1 MKKRL
6 SIKARVTLWYTGLL
20 LLLLCLGVAYLLTFT
35 DRISNQQ
42 LRNTLQDAVSEAVK
56 SADFEYGELD
66 DEEVDFY
73 RDGVSVFFY
82 DESGYLIAPRVNQG
96 IQVDAILE
104 DQVLK
109 TASGGGERWLVYD
122 LYAREDGMGFW
133 VRGMVSLS
141 GTQGTLRELFLLA
154 LIGVPG
160 FVLVA
165 ALGGWQITRRAF
177 LPVGRMAETANAIN
191 SGKDLSL
198 RLPDDGSK
206 DELSRLGRA
215 MNAMLERLQ
224 ESFER
229 EQQFT
234 SDVSH
239 ELRTPTAVIRSQCE
253 YALSDQAG
261 EQERQEALE
270 SVLRQTQRISSIISQ
285 LLLLARAENGKF
297 TPNWEQIDFSEL
309 CEMVSLEQEGHAQEK
324 GVTLELQ
331 LQPGIDLIGDET
343 LLMRLVTNL
352 LSNAIRYNKE
362 HGRVT
367 LRLKEDHDSCLL
379 EVEDTGI
386 GIRPEDQKRV
396 WRRFYRVDAS
406 RSQGGCGLGLSMVL
420 WIVQLH
426 GGRVE
431 LESVYGVGSVFRV
444 YLPLDSQKS

>member
-20 LLLLCLGVAYLLTFT
+20 ILLLCLGVAYLLTFT

-42 LRNTLQDAVSEAVK
+42 LRDALQDVVSDAVQ
-56 SADFEYGELD
+56 SAQFDYGELD
-66 DEEVDFY
+66 DEDVDFY

-96 IQVDAILE
+96 IQVNALLE

-109 TASGGGERWLVYD
+109 TARGGGEDWLIYD
-122 LYAREDGMGFW
+122 LYAREDGVGFW
-133 VRGMVSLS
+133 VRGMTSLS

-177 LPVGRMAETANAIN
+177 LPVGRMAEAANAIT

-198 RLPDDGSK
+198 RVPDDGSR
-206 DELSRLGRA
+206 DELSRLGGTV
-215 MNAMLERLQ
+215 NAMLERLQ
-224 ESFER
+224 EAFER
-229 EQQFT
+229 EKQFT

-253 YALSDQAG
+253 YALSPQAG
-261 EQERQEALE
+261 EPERREALE
-270 SVLRQTQRISSIISQ
+270 SVLRQSQRISTIISQ

-297 TPNWEQIDFSEL
+297 TPNWERVNFSEL
-309 CEMVSLEQEGHAQEK
+309 CEMVALELEGRARERQVK
-324 GVTLELQ
+324 FTLELQ
-331 LQPGIDLIGDET
+331 PEVWLVGDET
-343 LLMRLVTNL
+343 LLMRLVNNL
-352 LSNAIRYNKE
+352 LTNAIRYNKE
-362 HGRVT
+362 GGSVT
-367 LRLKEDHDSCLL
+367 LRLSTLPGGCLL
-379 EVEDTGI
+379 EVADTGI
-386 GIRPEDQKRV
+386 GIRPEDQKKV
-396 WRRFYRVDAS
+396 WRRFYRVDAA
-406 RSQGGCGLGLSMVL
+406 RSQGGCGLGLSMVQ
-420 WIVQLH
+420 WIAQLH

-431 LESVYGVGSVFRV
+431 LESAYGVGSVFRV
-444 YLPLDSQKS
+444 QLPEDPKK